1 MIDYNSGPQ
10 VGQIVRITS
19 GRDAGQYAII
29 IRLGEEEPFVYLADG
44 EKRKFDRP
52 KKKNIQHLQLIQ
64 HISPEVQSSI
74 RETGRV
80 TNGKLR
86 FALAK
91 FKNESKLESKKGD
104 ELDGKR

>member
-1 MIDYNSGPQ
+1 MIDYDSGPQ

-29 IRLGEEEPFVYLADG
+29 IRLGEEPFVYLADG

-64 HISPEVQSSI
+64 RISPEVQSSI

-91 FKNESKLESKKGD
+91 YKNESKLERMKGD
-104 ELDGKR
+104 EFDGKR